1 MNKNAKAK
9 SIRRTAAELK
19 NELSRL
25 YKLAAALEAKA
36 EAEGGEMAFDW
47 SDLIAFDLSER
58 LRDAAEVADR
68 LCSQEIED
76 TF

>member
-9 SIRRTAAELK
+9 SIRRTAADLK

-25 YKLAAALEAKA
+25 YKLAAALEKKA
-36 EAEGGEMAFDW
+36 EAEGGEMDFDW
-47 SDLIAFDLSER
+47 SDLVAFDLSER
-58 LRDAAEVADR
+58 LFAASNVADR
-68 LCSQEIED
+68 LCLQEIED